1 MGIINQLDTQTSN
14 MIAAGE
20 VVDRPASALKEL
32 MENAVDAGA
41 TKITAEIRGG
51 GVAMLRVKDNGK
63 GIDREDMPKTILR
76 HATSKIKTADDLDG
90 VLTLGFRGEA
100 LAALSSVARTEI
112 ISKHENASEGYRLYC
127 DENGVE
133 LDLYPSPDGTVIT
146 ATDLFYNQPARKK
159 FLKKDSS
166 ETAACVPVAE
176 REALAHPEISFTLIT
191 DGEKRFV
198 TPGDG
203 NLYNTIHAVYGRET
217 AQTLIPALY
226 ETEKIKVH
234 GYVSSPEYPRASRRG
249 QVFLLNGRYIQNK
262 TAQAAL
268 ERGFESYIPR
278 GKYPACVLNIEVD
291 PLSVDVNVH
300 PAKLEVKFA
309 DDRKIFEAVY
319 CAVRNAFELNV
330 KEEDIFTQGSEAEI
344 PPLYGVRTV
353 AEQPLTQSEVILSA
367 PLHAFRYEKE
377 ENDTVI
383 PPFVPLTETE
393 STTSVSEV
401 ASPMQ
406 EIIEEVKPSF
416 TYAGELW
423 NTYIVITTEGEM
435 ILIDKHAAHERMIY
449 ERIRKARRQDSQEL
463 LTGIP
468 ITLPPEEL
476 AAAMDNQPLFE
487 QYGYIFEEFGGD
499 TVIIRTVPAAL
510 FGTKQQTELFKEL
523 CAAAADGTAVPLTE
537 KCEKAVYTA
546 ACKAAIRARER
557 TRPEENIALAEK
569 LLASP
574 EIKYCPHGR
583 PVMHTIKK
591 TDINKF
597 FDR

>member
-1 MGIINQLDTQTSN
+1 MGVINQLDTQTSN

-32 MENAVDAGA
+32 IENSIDAGA

-51 GVAMLRVKDNGK
+51 GILMLKVMDNGK

-76 HATSKIKTADDLDG
+76 HATSKIKTAHDLDG

-112 ISKHENASEGYRLYC
+112 ISKHVDADEGYRLYC

-133 LDLYPSPDGTVIT
+133 LDVSPSPDGTVIT

-166 ETAACVPVAE
+166 ETAACVPVVE
-176 REALAHPEISFTLIT
+176 KLALAHPEISFTFIT

-203 NLYNTIHAVYGRET
+203 NLYNAIYAVYGKET
-217 AQTLIPALY
+217 AKTLIPAKY
-226 ETEKIKVH
+226 ETDKIKVH

-249 QVFLLNGRYIQNK
+249 QVFLLNGRCIQNK

-344 PPLYGVRTV
+344 KPVYGVRS
-353 AEQPLTQSEVILSA
+353 EEEKPLTHAEVLKEN
-367 PLHAFRYEKE
+367 PVHFFRYRSE
-377 ENDTVI
+377 EPETVFA
-383 PPFVPLTETE
+383 PFVPETETE
-393 STTSVSEV
+393 EKSSVSEV
-401 ASPMQ
+401 ASPVQ
-406 EIIEEVKPSF
+406 EIIEEAFPAF

-423 NTYIVITTEGEM
+423 NTYIVITTETDM
-435 ILIDKHAAHERMIY
+435 VLIDKHAAHERMIY

-463 LTGIP
+463 LTGVP
-468 ITLPPEEL
+468 VTLTAEEL
-476 AAAMDNQPLFE
+476 AAAEENRKVFE
-487 QYGYIFEEFGGD
+487 QYGYDFDIFGTD
-499 TVIIRTVPAAL
+499 TALIRAVPTAI
-510 FGTKQQTELFKEL
+510 FGTKQETELFKEL
-523 CAAAADGTAVPLTE
+523 CAAATDGTTVPLTE

-546 ACKAAIRARER
+546 ACKAAIRAKER
-557 TRPEENIALAEK
+557 TTAEENIALAEK
-569 LLASP
+569 LLSSP
-574 EIKYCPHGR
+574 EIRYCPHGR
-583 PVMHTIKK
+583 PVMHTMKK

>member
-1 MGIINQLDTQTSN
+1 MGVINQLDTQTSN

-32 MENAVDAGA
+32 IENSIDAGA

-51 GVAMLRVKDNGK
+51 GTLMLKVLDNGK
-63 GIDREDMPKTILR
+63 GIEREDMPKTILR

-112 ISKHENASEGYRLYC
+112 ISKHVNSDEGYRLYC

-133 LDLYPSPDGTVIT
+133 LDVSPSPDGTVIT
-146 ATDLFYNQPARKK
+146 ARDLFYNQPARKK
-159 FLKKDSS
+159 FLKKDAS
-166 ETAACVPVAE
+166 ETAACVPVVE
-176 REALAHPEISFTLIT
+176 RLALAHPEISFTFIT

-198 TPGDG
+198 TSGDG
-203 NLYNTIHAVYGRET
+203 SLYNAIYAVYGKET
-217 AQTLIPALY
+217 AGNLIPASY
-226 ETEKIKVH
+226 ETEKISVT
-234 GYVSSPEYPRASRRG
+234 GYVSSPEFPRASRRG
-249 QVFLLNGRYIQNK
+249 QVFLLNGRCIQSK

-278 GKYPACVLNIEVD
+278 GKYPACVLNITVD

-319 CAVRNAFELNV
+319 CAVRNAFSLNA
-330 KEEDIFTQGSEAEI
+330 KAEEIFTEEKKDFT
-344 PPLYGVRTV
+344 PVYGVRDDT
-353 AEQPLTQSEVILSA
+353 EKPLTHQEVILKN
-367 PLHAFRYEKE
+367 PVPAFRYEKDE
-377 ENDTVI
+377 AEAVI
-383 PPFVPLTETE
+383 APFVPLTDTDEV
-393 STTSVSEV
+393 SSVSEV

-406 EIIEEVKPSF
+406 ELIEEALPAF
-416 TYAGELW
+416 TYSGELW
-423 NTYIVITTEGEM
+423 NTYIVITTDTEM

-449 ERIRKARRQDSQEL
+449 ERIRKTRKQDCQEL
-463 LTGIP
+463 LTGITV
-468 ITLPPEEL
+468 TLSSEEL
-476 AAAMDNQPLFE
+476 AAAMDSATLFE
-487 QYGYIFEEFGGD
+487 EYGYTFEEFGGD

-510 FGTKQQTELFKEL
+510 FGTKQETELFKEL

-546 ACKAAIRARER
+546 ACKAAIRAREH
-557 TRPEENIALAEK
+557 TKPEENIALAEK
-569 LLASP
+569 LLTSP
-574 EIKYCPHGR
+574 EIRYCPHGR
-583 PVMHTIKK
+583 PVMHSFKK

>member
-1 MGIINQLDTQTSN
+1 MGVINQLDTQTSN

-32 MENAVDAGA
+32 IENSIDACA

-63 GIDREDMPKTILR
+63 GIERDDMPKTILR
-76 HATSKIKTADDLDG
+76 HATSKIKTAHDLDG

-112 ISKHENASEGYRLYC
+112 ISKHVNSDEGYRLYC

-133 LDLYPSPDGTVIT
+133 LDVSPSPDGTVIT

-159 FLKKDSS
+159 FLKKDAS
-166 ETAACVPVAE
+166 ETAACVPVVE
-176 REALAHPEISFTLIT
+176 RLALAHPEISFTLIT

-203 NLYNTIHAVYGRET
+203 SLYNTIHAVYGKET
-217 AQTLIPALY
+217 AGTLIPALY
-226 ETEKIKVH
+226 ETENIKVH

-249 QVFLLNGRYIQNK
+249 QVFLLNGRCIQNK

-278 GKYPACVLNIEVD
+278 GKYPACVLNIEID

-330 KEEDIFTQGSEAEI
+330 KEDIFTQGVEKEI
-344 PPLYGVRTV
+344 TPVYGVR
-353 AEQPLTQSEVILSA
+353 AETENPLTHAEVIKET
-367 PLHAFRYEKE
+367 PIHTFRYEKE
-377 ENDTVI
+377 ENERVFT
-383 PPFVPLTETE
+383 PFVPLTETD
-393 STTSVSEV
+393 SITSVSEV

-406 EIIEEVKPSF
+406 EIIEEAKPLF

-423 NTYIVITTEGEM
+423 NTYIVITTETEM

-463 LTGIP
+463 LTGVP
-468 ITLPPEEL
+468 VTLSHEEF
-476 AAAMDNQPLFE
+476 AAAMDNQTLFE

-499 TVIIRTVPAAL
+499 TVIIRTVPVAL
-510 FGTKQQTELFKEL
+510 FGTKQETELFKEL

-546 ACKAAIRARER
+546 ACKAAIRAREH
-557 TRPEENIALAEK
+557 TKPEENIALAEK

-574 EIKYCPHGR
+574 DIRYCPHGR